1 MRTLTRARAQQPSI
15 ELALILGM
23 RIITVCQTVLSGN
36 LYGQF
41 PDSHSGNQSGLT
53 AFPRGL
59 RKWIQ
64 CPGGW
69 NQGPGGFGIRA
80 REAGMRARVIGF
92 RAREGPHGV
101 EAGPRGSP
109 KTEFCKITPPVRSG
123 GPQRAPQHK
132 ILQNYAPREGPRASK
147 GPPNTKFHK
156 ITFYA

>member
-1 MRTLTRARAQQPSI
+1 MAPGGIGPARSPGSPARSLGPCAQPPGGLLLTPLTRVQDTPRAVPGVRTLTRARAQQPSI

-80 REAGMRARVIGF
+80 REAGIIRARVIGF

-101 EAGPRGSP
+101 
-109 KTEFCKITPPVRSG
+109 
-123 GPQRAPQHK
+123 
-132 ILQNYAPREGPRASK
+132 
-147 GPPNTKFHK
+147 
-156 ITFYA
+156 